1 MKTGFSFY
9 ILTAILVL
17 TALAG
22 GSRNRQPSETADER
36 KADYLYLEALRCK
49 ALGKPDATF
58 ELLQRAYELKPSD
71 VEIGAE
77 LASFVLSLSRGD
89 SAEVDRGIR
98 MWRDYVNFN
107 PDDYISGVHY
117 ALLNER
123 VGNRTEAL
131 GMWNRLHNRFPEK
144 EELTFKYADV
154 LGSTS
159 DTASIRRAVEIYD
172 SLEAVDGKSIALS
185 SKKIQLF
192 YQEADTPAIF
202 SELKSLLA
210 SSPSSVEF
218 NVFAGDIFTMF
229 QNRDSALIFYNRAC
243 ATDSTS
249 GLAFYSRA
257 NYYNAIGDSAGYDR
271 EIFNALKK
279 ESLDVTTKLAM
290 MKGYIE
296 EMYSDSTE
304 QPRIRELFEV
314 LIDQHPHEHDIHDM
328 FSRYLIVTRD
338 YAGAAEQSELALD
351 IEPDDKEGWQMLV
364 SLYLQV
370 QDYENAGK
378 AAQRALR
385 YFPSDPELH
394 LMLGSIY
401 AQLDKSA
408 DSRKEYEEALKLG
421 DSSDVEF
428 LSRLYTS
435 MGDNF
440 YIDGNKDS
448 AFVYYE
454 RAILYNPENY
464 TALNNCAYYLACE
477 GRDLDKAMEL
487 ITQVVA
493 VHTDEPTSQDTYAWV
508 LFKKKEYPEAK
519 AAIDRAIE
527 LTDDPSSD
535 IFEHAGDIYFMN
547 GDPDGAVKFWEKA
560 LKLDPDNDLL
570 KRKVRH
576 KTYFYK

>member
-1 MKTGFSFY
+1 M
-9 ILTAILVL
+9 L

-401 AQLDKSA
+401 AQLDKPA

-428 LSRLYTS
+428 LSFDGQSYQRPFLVPSLQSCRSGVYMQQVERL
-435 MGDNF
+435 
-440 YIDGNKDS
+440 
-448 AFVYYE
+448 V
-454 RAILYNPENY
+454 ILYFKYMRVSADEELRGRGIY
-464 TALNNCAYYLACE
+464 LSAYARVVVARVSADMLHQHLCVLTFPAQLFGIKQVYH
-477 GRDLDKAMEL
+477 G
-487 ITQVVA
+487 VVA
-493 VHTDEPTSQDTYAWV
+493 VAMDSPERPELRKPFGHFQRADVSCVPYLVARLEI
-508 LFKKKEYPEAK
+508 FKIFVVPICVGVAYY
-519 AAIDRAIE
+519 
-527 LTDDPSSD
+527 SD
-535 IFEHAGDIYFMN
+535 FLHGFLWFFYSGYSIYSI
-547 GDPDGAVKFWEKA
+547 
-560 LKLDPDNDLL
+560 L
-570 KRKVRH
+570 
-576 KTYFYK
+576 